1 MSIKD
6 RIYQWRAKRKAKRIA
21 KNMKSNL
28 RHATYFMQALGK
40 ALKEQNDENGNARAN
55 NRGKY

>member
-21 KNMKSNL
+21 KNMKANL
-28 RHATYFMQALGK
+28 QHATYFMQALGK
-40 ALKEQNDENGNARAN
+40 ALKEQNDGNGNDRASDS
-55 NRGKY
+55 GKY

>member
-1 MSIKD
+1 MNIKD
-6 RIYQWRAKRKAKRIA
+6 RIYQWRAKRKAKQIA

-40 ALKEQNDENGNARAN
+40 ALKEQNDESSNARAN
-55 NRGKY
+55 DCGEH

>member
-6 RIYQWRAKRKAKRIA
+6 RIYQWRAKRKAKQIA
-21 KNMKSNL
+21 KNMKLNL

-40 ALKEQNDENGNARAN
+40 SLKEQNDENGNDRASDS
-55 NRGKY
+55 GKY